1 MLTKPATIITLIL
14 LLVLGWVLLSPHVTG
29 SFKMTVNGE
38 EVSNPLVRLLGGGVA
53 LGVVAALLFCGGMVL
68 LFFVSGVAIAAA
80 VTMVLL
86 GLVICAIAVP
96 LLLPLLLP
104 LGGLLYLLMRNR
116 RPDKPLPVDMPV
128 DKPQLPPQLPPDSG
142 GRP

>member
-53 LGVVAALLFCGGMVL
+53 LGVVAALLFCAGMVL
-68 LFFVSGVAIAAA
+68 LFFVSGVGMAAA
-80 VTMVLL
+80 VTVVLL

-104 LGGLLYLLMRNR
+104 VGGLLYLLMRNR
-116 RPDKPLPVDMPV
+116 RPDKPLPVD
-128 DKPQLPPQLPPDSG
+128 KPQLPPDSG